1 MQREFRKIGEEYR
14 GANTEGFASIVRS
27 MQEVNQGL
35 RGIVSEMTE
44 YSQRSIRQALEIQAQ
59 LARMAFGPYDA
70 LIARAEALK
79 DASFT
84 DGMAVTKT
92 SKNQRPRAVAQSAS
106 VATKRKSGVVKRRTQ
121 SRKAT
126 RKRR

>member
-1 MQREFRKIGEEYR
+1 MQREFSKIGEDYR
-14 GANTEGFASIVRS
+14 RTNREGFASIIRS
-27 MQEVNQGL
+27 VGEVNQGL

-44 YSQRSIRQALEIQAQ
+44 YSKRSIGQALEIQAQ

-70 LIARAEALK
+70 LIARAEALR
-79 DASFT
+79 DGSFT

-106 VATKRKSGVVKRRTQ
+106 VATKRKSGVVKRRTR

>member
-1 MQREFRKIGEEYR
+1 
-14 GANTEGFASIVRS
+14 

-70 LIARAEALK
+70 LIARAEDLK
-79 DASFT
+79 DASFA

-92 SKNQRPRAVAQSAS
+92 SKSQRPRAVAQSAS
-106 VATKRKSGVVKRRTQ
+106 GATKRKSGVVKRRTQ
-121 SRKAT
+121 SRKAKS
-126 RKRR
+126 KRR

>member
-1 MQREFRKIGEEYR
+1 MQREFRKIGEDYR
-14 GANTEGFASIVRS
+14 GQHRGFASIVRS
-27 MQEVNQGL
+27 MEEVNQGL

-44 YSQRSIRQALEIQAQ
+44 YSKRSIGQALEIQAQ

-84 DGMAVTKT
+84 D
-92 SKNQRPRAVAQSAS
+92 QRPRAVAQSAS

>member
-14 GANTEGFASIVRS
+14 RANTEGFASIVRS
-27 MQEVNQGL
+27 MEEVNQGL
-35 RGIVSEMTE
+35 RGIASEMTE
-44 YSQRSIRQALEIQAQ
+44 YSKRSIGQALEIQAQ
-59 LARMAFGPYDA
+59 LARMAFGPYHA

-79 DASFT
+79 DSSSI

-106 VATKRKSGVVKRRTQ
+106 VATKRKSGVVKRRTP

>member
-14 GANTEGFASIVRS
+14 RANTEGFASIVRS

-44 YSQRSIRQALEIQAQ
+44 YSQRSIGRALEIQAQ

-84 DGMAVTKT
+84 ETKT
-92 SKNQRPRAVAQSAS
+92 SKNQRPRGVAQSAS
-106 VATKRKSGVVKRRTQ
+106 GATKRKSGVVKRRTR
-121 SRKAT
+121 SRKAKS
-126 RKRR
+126 KRR

>member
-14 GANTEGFASIVRS
+14 RANTEGFASIVRS
-27 MQEVNQGL
+27 MEEVNQGL
-35 RGIVSEMTE
+35 RGIASEMTE
-44 YSQRSIRQALEIQAQ
+44 YSKRSIGQALEIQAQ

-70 LIARAEALK
+70 LIARAEALR
-79 DASFT
+79 DGSFT

-106 VATKRKSGVVKRRTQ
+106 MASKRKSGVVKRRTQ
-121 SRKAT
+121 SKKAKS
-126 RKRR
+126 KRR

>member
-1 MQREFRKIGEEYR
+1 MQREFRKIGEDYR
-14 GANTEGFASIVRS
+14 RANTEGFASIVRS
-27 MQEVNQGL
+27 MEEVNQGL
-35 RGIVSEMTE
+35 RGIVLEMTE
-44 YSQRSIRQALEIQAQ
+44 YSKRSIGQALEIQAQ

-70 LIARAEALK
+70 LIARAEALR
-79 DASFT
+79 DGSFT

-106 VATKRKSGVVKRRTQ
+106 VATKRKSGVVKRRTR
-121 SRKAT
+121 SKAT

>member
-1 MQREFRKIGEEYR
+1 MQREFRKIGEDYR
-14 GANTEGFASIVRS
+14 RANTEGFASIVRS

-35 RGIVSEMTE
+35 RGIVSEMIE

-59 LARMAFGPYDA
+59 VARMAFGPYDA

-79 DASFT
+79 DTSFP
-84 DGMAVTKT
+84 DPVVTKT
-92 SKNQRPRAVAQSAS
+92 SKRQRPRVVAQDAS

-121 SRKAT
+121 SKKAKS
-126 RKRR
+126 KRR

>member
-44 YSQRSIRQALEIQAQ
+44 YPKGRYA
-59 LARMAFGPYDA
+59 
-70 LIARAEALK
+70 
-79 DASFT
+79 
-84 DGMAVTKT
+84 
-92 SKNQRPRAVAQSAS
+92 
-106 VATKRKSGVVKRRTQ
+106 KR
-121 SRKAT
+121 
-126 RKRR
+126 

>member
-14 GANTEGFASIVRS
+14 RANTEGFASIVRS
-27 MQEVNQGL
+27 MEEINQGL
-35 RGIVSEMTE
+35 RGIASEITE
-44 YSQRSIRQALEIQAQ
+44 YSKRSIGQALEIQAQ

-79 DASFT
+79 DTRFPDAV
-84 DGMAVTKT
+84 VTKT
-92 SKNQRPRAVAQSAS
+92 SKRQWPRVVAQSAS

-121 SRKAT
+121 SKKAKG
-126 RKRR
+126 KRR

>member
-1 MQREFRKIGEEYR
+1 MQREFKKIGEDYR
-14 GANTEGFASIVRS
+14 RANTEGFASIVRS
-27 MQEVNQGL
+27 MDEVNQGL
-35 RGIVSEMTE
+35 RGIASEMTE
-44 YSQRSIRQALEIQAQ
+44 YSKRSISQALEIQAQ

-70 LIARAEALK
+70 LIARAEALR

-84 DGMAVTKT
+84 DGMAVI
-92 SKNQRPRAVAQSAS
+92 SKGQRPRAVAQSAS